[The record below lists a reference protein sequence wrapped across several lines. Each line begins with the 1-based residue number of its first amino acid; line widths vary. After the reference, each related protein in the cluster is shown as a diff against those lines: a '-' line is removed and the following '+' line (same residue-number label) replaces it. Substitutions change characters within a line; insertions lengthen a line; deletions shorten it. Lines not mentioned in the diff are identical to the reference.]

1 MCAYWTARHCVE
13 RVCLCVCRCV
23 RSHISKLTCPPIF
36 VHVAT
41 EYPWI
46 YTDILLTA
54 CTWLM
59 MQRRKMQQ
67 SQSADAA
74 DASGAA
80 ASGGADADASSS
92 SVLKVKAIWKKAVSK
107 LTLRRSKSD
116 DSKSSAD
123 SSSTNPGRCATHGSQ
138 SRRIGRC
145 VAERTCQL
153 FSDFLRDAVRPH
165 STTATSTPT
174 PTSSRGN
181 RACRTEM

>member
-1 MCAYWTARHCVE
+1 LNVSVSACVGVSARIAQKP
-13 RVCLCVCRCV
+13 RVHQFLCMLPQNIGGYIR
-23 RSHISKLTCPPIF
+23 IF
-36 VHVAT
+36 FNGVH
-41 EYPWI
+41 
-46 YTDILLTA
+46 
-54 CTWLM
+54 TWLM

-92 SVLKVKAIWKKAVSK
+92 GVLKVKAIWKKAVSK